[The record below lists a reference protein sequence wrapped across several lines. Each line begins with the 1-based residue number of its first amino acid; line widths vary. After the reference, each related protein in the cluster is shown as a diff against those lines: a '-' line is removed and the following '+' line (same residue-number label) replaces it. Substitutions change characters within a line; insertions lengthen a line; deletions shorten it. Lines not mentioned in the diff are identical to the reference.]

1 MALQLSAARMSN
13 LIGLIYDCAV
23 DPKRWEIALAAICHE
38 YRFRTGI
45 LSANSFHPVQ
55 VQLFYASGL
64 PAEWVARLPNYMAS
78 AIETYGGPRRILD
91 FPLEEP
97 IVQSLIVDP
106 ATLSDNIWQ
115 RDYLTPHG
123 LIDSATVFVARDSS
137 MGVGIGFGRH
147 TSQGAFGETE
157 LEGLRLLA
165 PHFRRAIS
173 ISRLLDM
180 SAVVA
185 ATFARTLDALSCGIL
200 LVDEHLNSVHFNG
213 VAGQMFA
220 AGDIVRL
227 TANRISFVS
236 PAANAALRAAVAQC
250 AMAEHDLGRRGF
262 GVPLKR
268 TSGEACVA
276 HVLPLRVG
284 DIRPGLHGNA
294 AAAIFIAPALTPPQL
309 PGDALAL
316 LYDLTPAETRVFESI
331 AAGEA
336 PAEIASRLGIAVA
349 TVKTHLVRVFQK
361 TGCNRQLDLVKL
373 ASSLAMPY

>member
-1 MALQLSAARMSN
+1 MALPLSASRLSR

-23 DPKRWEIALAAICHE
+23 DPQRWEIALDAIRHD
-38 YRFRTGI
+38 FGFHNAL
-45 LSANSFHPVQ
+45 LSAISFHPVHW
-55 VQLFYASGL
+55 QLSTASGV
-64 PAEWVARLPNYMAS
+64 PAEWVARLNTYAN
-78 AIETYGGPRRILD
+78 AALETYGGPQRILQ

-97 IVQSLIVDP
+97 IVQSQVVDP
-106 ATLSDNIWQ
+106 ATLIDNAWY
-115 RDYLTPHG
+115 RDYLMPQG
-123 LIDSATVFVARDSS
+123 LIDSATVFVVRDAG
-137 MGVGIGFGRH
+137 MGATIGFAKHR
-147 TSQGAFGETE
+147 SQGAFSESE
-157 LEGLRLLA
+157 LEGLRLLG

-180 SAVVA
+180 NAVVA